1 MEKFEFEIWNM
12 PDTKIGQ
19 LHRVILE
26 KCPTL
31 AKNATGEFISGDT
44 GRVEFE
50 ADCNDLKRLDEL
62 TELSNYFFEA
72 EIRVKV
78 TNAKGYSWIESY
90 HDGVFEEY
98 DD

>member
-1 MEKFEFEIWNM
+1 MEKFEFEIWNV

-19 LHRVILE
+19 LQSVILE

-31 AKNATGEFISGDT
+31 AENLTGDFSKG
-44 GRVEFE
+44 EFE
-50 ADCNDLKRLDEL
+50 ADWNDLKRLDEL

-72 EIRVKV
+72 EIRVRV
-78 TNAKGYSWIESY
+78 TNAKGYSWIERY
-90 HDGVFEEY
+90 HDGISEEY